1 MSEIL
6 RGVWQVIV
14 QIFSNSG
21 YAYFFTADGGWKN
34 AVMLVVA
41 FVFLYLGIKKGFEPL
56 LMIPI
61 AFGMLLANIPS
72 ANLAVHYSSI
82 HEFIDLMAGRL
93 TDASGAVLSPG
104 LIDFLYFGVKAGVY
118 PPLIFM
124 GIGAMTDFAP
134 LIANPS
140 SFILGAAAQLGIFF
154 TYVGAILLGFT
165 PTGRFYRYYRWCGR
179 SYSHFRYLPVGTGIV
194 GYDCCGG
201 VLLYGLG
208 AHYSAPHYARA
219 DDQERAQ
226 RGDGQPAPCFQAG
239 EDFVPHFG
247 NGHCIFAAAG
257 CSCTGGYAHVR

>member
-6 RGVWQVIV
+6 RGVWEVIV

-118 PPLIFM
+118 PP
-124 GIGAMTDFAP
+124 
-134 LIANPS
+134 
-140 SFILGAAAQLGIFF
+140 
-154 TYVGAILLGFT
+154 
-165 PTGRFYRYYRWCGR
+165 
-179 SYSHFRYLPVGTGIV
+179 
-194 GYDCCGG
+194 
-201 VLLYGLG
+201 
-208 AHYSAPHYARA
+208 
-219 DDQERAQ
+219 
-226 RGDGQPAPCFQAG
+226 
-239 EDFVPHFG
+239 
-247 NGHCIFAAAG
+247 
-257 CSCTGGYAHVR
+257 

>member
-6 RGVWQVIV
+6 RGVWEVIV

-124 GIGAMTDFAP
+124 G
-134 LIANPS
+134 
-140 SFILGAAAQLGIFF
+140 
-154 TYVGAILLGFT
+154 
-165 PTGRFYRYYRWCGR
+165 C
-179 SYSHFRYLPVGTGIV
+179 
-194 GYDCCGG
+194 
-201 VLLYGLG
+201 LLYTSD
-208 AHYSAPHYARA
+208 AA
-219 DDQERAQ
+219 DE
-226 RGDGQPAPCFQAG
+226 
-239 EDFVPHFG
+239 
-247 NGHCIFAAAG
+247 
-257 CSCTGGYAHVR
+257 

>member
-6 RGVWQVIV
+6 RGVWEVIV

-165 PTGRFYRYYRWCGR
+165 PQQAGSIGIIGGADG
-179 SYSHFRYLPVGTGIV
+179 HFRYLPVGTGIV

-208 AHYSAPHYARA
+208 AHHSAPHYARA
-219 DDQERAQ
+219 DYQERAQ
-226 RGDGQPAPCFQAG
+226 RGDGQPAPCF
-239 EDFVPHFG
+239 
-247 NGHCIFAAAG
+247 
-257 CSCTGGYAHVR
+257 

>member
-6 RGVWQVIV
+6 RGVWEVIV

-93 TDASGAVLSPG
+93 TDASGTVLSPG

-140 SFILGAAAQLGIFF
+140 SFILGAAASWVSSLPMWARSCLALPLSRPVLSVLSVVRTVLRPFSLPPSWHRNCW
-154 TYVGAILLGFT
+154 VRLLWRRT
-165 PTGRFYRYYRWCGR
+165 PIWPWCPLF
-179 SYSHFRYLPVGTGIV
+179 S
-194 GYDCCGG
+194 
-201 VLLYGLG
+201 
-208 AHYSAPHYARA
+208 PHYARA
-219 DDQERAQ
+219 DD
-226 RGDGQPAPCFQAG
+226 
-239 EDFVPHFG
+239 
-247 NGHCIFAAAG
+247 
-257 CSCTGGYAHVR
+257 

>member
-6 RGVWQVIV
+6 RGVWEVIV

-72 ANLAVHYSSI
+72 AN
-82 HEFIDLMAGRL
+82 
-93 TDASGAVLSPG
+93 
-104 LIDFLYFGVKAGVY
+104 
-118 PPLIFM
+118 
-124 GIGAMTDFAP
+124 
-134 LIANPS
+134 
-140 SFILGAAAQLGIFF
+140 
-154 TYVGAILLGFT
+154 
-165 PTGRFYRYYRWCGR
+165 
-179 SYSHFRYLPVGTGIV
+179 HFRYLPVGTGIV

-208 AHYSAPHYARA
+208 AYHSAPHYARA
-219 DDQERAQ
+219 DYQERAQ
-226 RGDGQPAPCFQAG
+226 RGNGQPAPCFQAG

-257 CSCTGGYAHVR
+257 CGCTGGYAHVR

>member
-6 RGVWQVIV
+6 RGVWEVIV

-165 PTGRFYRYYRWCGR
+165 PQQAGSIGII
-179 SYSHFRYLPVGTGIV
+179 GGIV

-226 RGDGQPAPCFQAG
+226 RGDGQPASCFQAG

-257 CSCTGGYAHVR
+257 CGCTGGYAHVR

>member
-6 RGVWQVIV
+6 RGVWEVIV

-154 TYVGAILLGFT
+154 KI
-165 PTGRFYRYYRWCGR
+165 GRASCR
-179 SYSHFRYLPVGTGIV
+179 
-194 GYDCCGG
+194 
-201 VLLYGLG
+201 
-208 AHYSAPHYARA
+208 
-219 DDQERAQ
+219 ER
-226 RGDGQPAPCFQAG
+226 
-239 EDFVPHFG
+239 V
-247 NGHCIFAAAG
+247 
-257 CSCTGGYAHVR
+257 